1 MERHNADLS
10 AAHVTRLERRLQ
22 QIQADY
28 RALLHSSGEAVV
40 MLDAQGRIQ
49 GFNRSAEQI
58 FAYVARDVLKQP
70 IGLLIVEHDLL
81 QAAIEGEEDWISAAL
96 SSRRYELTGRRSDG
110 HAFAMSAAI
119 NVIDRAGVRR
129 VMLVLSDVSEHRQR
143 EAHIEHMAQ
152 HDALTELPNRVLL
165 LDRLER
171 AIGRARGARGTVG
184 VLMFDVDQFR
194 RVNDALGHDAGDQ
207 LLLLMARRLLA
218 QLRPGEVGARIGG
231 DEFAVLLD
239 PLADERA
246 AEHRARELLAG
257 LTQPVQIGGHD
268 LHLTISAGVSC
279 FPHDAD
285 GSGVLLKNAEAAM
298 YHVKSVGLSGV
309 QRFNAEMQRRA
320 DDKLALENDMRRA
333 LIHGEFVMHYE
344 PQISLS
350 SGQVIGVEALIRWNH
365 PQRGWVPPMSFI
377 PLAEETGLIEM
388 IGAWTL
394 RAATAEAQQLEQ
406 RLGCELSLAVNLSPR
421 QFAQIDLVDVIRDAC
436 ARAQWP
442 THKLVLEVTEGMLV
456 INPDETVRLLQE
468 LRAMG
473 VRVAIDDFGTG
484 YSSLS
489 YLTRFPVDL
498 LKIDR
503 SFVRDLLEDPADA
516 AVASAIIAMAHAL
529 GIPVIAEGV
538 ETLEQL
544 QALQARGCDN
554 AQGYLIG
561 RSKSA
566 DEIVLPTLDAGVFGG

>member
-1 MERHNADLS
+1 MERHNADLY

-207 LLLLMARRLLA
+207 LLLLVARRLLA
-218 QLRPGEVGARIGG
+218 QLRPGEMGARIGG

-257 LTQPVQIGGHD
+257 LTQPFQIGGHD

-320 DDKLALENDMRRA
+320 DDKLVLENDMRRA

-566 DEIVLPTLDAGVFGG
+566 DEIVLPALDAEVFGV